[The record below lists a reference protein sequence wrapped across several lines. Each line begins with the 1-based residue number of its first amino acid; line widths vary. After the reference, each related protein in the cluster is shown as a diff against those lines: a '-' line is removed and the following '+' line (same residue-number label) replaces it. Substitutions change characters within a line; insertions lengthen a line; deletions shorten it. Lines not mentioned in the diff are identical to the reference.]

1 MIEQNTRLG
10 FPRSVR
16 IIKSEDFGKLLRS
29 ENPGAVRLGRDL
41 ISVNVLPNKD
51 MGRVRFGF
59 TVGKHN
65 VPRSVDRA
73 LVKRIFR
80 DVSRYALPQFRA
92 LADEFGVGLEIGL
105 RIRRPLKNIG
115 RDVTVA
121 AAKTAV
127 RSGTE
132 ACLRAV
138 KKRLPEA
145 VGRFKAS

>member
-1 MIEQNTRLG
+1 M
-10 FPRSVR
+10 
-16 IIKSEDFGKLLRS
+16 K
-29 ENPGAVRLGRDL
+29 
-41 ISVNVLPNKD
+41 
-51 MGRVRFGF
+51 RV
-59 TVGKHN
+59 
-65 VPRSVDRA
+65 
-73 LVKRIFR
+73 FR
-80 DVSRYALPQFRA
+80 DVSRHDLPQFRV

-121 AAKTAV
+121 DAKTAV

-145 VGRFKAS
+145 IGRFKAS